1 MLKPVIPFIR
11 GRYFQL
17 KGDLIMVSANV
28 VESLNKISPVEQN
41 LVPVTLKRKMDY
53 SGHFMQE
60 YIDRNKLQVFKETS

>member
-28 VESLNKISPVEQN
+28 VESLNKILPVEQN
-41 LVPVTLKRKMDY
+41 LVPVALKQKMDY